1 MGRQQPA
8 PEPVTFLD
16 VAAYFNDEEWR
27 LLHEWQNELYNNV
40 MKEIH
45 QALVSLGPVI
55 ATSVFS
61 LRAKEKEDVYPLESH
76 DPEQRHS
83 INPSP
88 NDTFANSDVLY
99 RMKRNER
106 TLLKENPD
114 RGKRKNSDCIITG
127 NSKSDLLRVA
137 KRNEKLHLKDTSD
150 TERMESSDN
159 LSTGFPFLSSDSIF
173 EANKKFESCI
183 DHCNEEEKNT
193 NLALASSDFVA
204 RGSVSIK
211 EEDERYPKIPQTF
224 DIAEHDDSHTCVN
237 KLVNS
242 TEHQASDY
250 ERAYITSGCERS
262 FSHHLDI
269 TNHHRSSTVE
279 EVGASVEYCSSSN
292 RTPNPAQYEG
302 PHKQT
307 QCIWTDQEKRFSDST
322 TPNPDQKIDTILK
335 MWICSQCGKCFSQSD
350 NEIAHQR
357 VNNGEQQ
364 NTCSECEKNLH
375 HSTKLDK
382 TQQEYRGEK
391 CQDSTMRFI
400 PAKDSVPKESSVGTA
415 TSREKPYLCTECGK
429 GFRYSQ
435 ALTIHLRIHT
445 GEKPHICNE
454 CGRRFSDLGNL
465 KRHQRIHSGEKPYTC
480 SQCGKSFRQVPH
492 LIKHQRMH
500 TGEKPYICPVCE
512 RRFIDSSSLR
522 RHQQIHTRENQ

>member
-16 VAAYFNDEEWR
+16 VAAYFNAEEWR

-61 LRAKEKEDVYPLESH
+61 LRAKEKEGVYPVDSH
-76 DPEQRHS
+76 DSERRHS
-83 INPSP
+83 TNPLS

-106 TLLKENPD
+106 APLKETPD
-114 RGKRKNSDCIITG
+114 RQRKKNSDCIITG
-127 NSKSDLLRVA
+127 NGNSDLLCGA
-137 KRNEKLHLKDTSD
+137 KRNEKLNLKDTPD
-150 TERMESSDN
+150 TDRMESSDG
-159 LSTGFPFLSSDSIF
+159 LSAAPAPFVSRVSL
-173 EANKKFESCI
+173 
-183 DHCNEEEKNT
+183 
-193 NLALASSDFVA
+193 
-204 RGSVSIK
+204 SIK
-211 EEDERYPKIPQTF
+211 EEDEMCPQTPQKF
-224 DIAEHDDSHTCVN
+224 DVAQHVSNPTGVN
-237 KLVNS
+237 KPLNS
-242 TEHQASDY
+242 TGQQASGYDG
-250 ERAYITSGCERS
+250 ACNTSGFERS
-262 FSHHLDI
+262 FSQNVDI
-269 TNHHRSSTVE
+269 TNHHGSSTVE
-279 EVGASVEYCSSSN
+279 EVGPSMEYCSSSK
-292 RTPNPAQYEG
+292 RSPNHAQHKG
-302 PHKQT
+302 PQKQT
-307 QCIWTDQEKRFSDST
+307 PYIWIDQKKSFSEST
-322 TPNPDQKIDTILK
+322 TPNSDQKIDTSLK
-335 MWICSQCGKCFSQSD
+335 MWICSQCGKCFSQST
-350 NEIAHQR
+350 EIAHQR

-364 NTCSECEKNLH
+364 YTCSECEKNFH
-375 HSTKLDK
+375 YSTKLDK
-382 TQQEYRGEK
+382 PQQEYNGEK
-391 CQDSTMRFI
+391 CHDSTMRFI
-400 PAKDSVPKESSVGTA
+400 PVMDYVPQNSSVGTA
-415 TSREKPYLCTECGK
+415 TSREKPYLCIECGK

-445 GEKPHICNE
+445 GEKPHVCNE

-500 TGEKPYICPVCE
+500 TGEKPYICTVCE

-522 RHQQIHTRENQ
+522 RHQQIHARENQPSEICHPT

>member
-193 NLALASSDFVA
+193 NLAL
-204 RGSVSIK
+204 G
-211 EEDERYPKIPQTF
+211 
-224 DIAEHDDSHTCVN
+224 VN